1 MPETDLATYQPLIH
15 DLPTNERPRERLQ
28 HYGEK
33 ALSNAELLAI
43 ILRVGVE
50 GRSAVGLGQQ
60 LLAHFGGLRGLAR
73 ATIDE
78 VCSLRGIGPAKAVQ
92 IKAALEIGRRL
103 AIEAPEERPQITSPA
118 DAANLI
124 MLDMSLLDQEELWV
138 LLLDTKNHVLDIVHL
153 YQGSVN
159 ASLIRT
165 AEVFREAVKRNCAA
179 VIVAHNHP
187 SGDPTPSP
195 EDVRITRQ
203 MHEAGKLLDTE
214 VLDHLIIG
222 HSRFVSLK
230 ERGLGFDA

>member
-1 MPETDLATYQPLIH
+1 MPETNTASYQPRIH

-28 HYGEK
+28 HYGAK

-43 ILRVGVE
+43 ILRMGSE
-50 GRSAVGLGQQ
+50 GQSSVALGQQ
-60 LLAHFGGLRGLAR
+60 LLSRFKGLRGLAQ
-73 ATIDE
+73 ATIDDT
-78 VCSLRGIGPAKAVQ
+78 CKLKGIGPAKAVQ
-92 IKAALEIGRRL
+92 IKAALELGRRL

-118 DAANLI
+118 DAANMI
-124 MLDMSLLDQEELWV
+124 MLDMGLLDKEELWV

-179 VIVAHNHP
+179 IIVAHNHP

-203 MHEAGKLLDTE
+203 IREAGKLLDTE
-214 VLDHLIIG
+214 LLDHLIIG

>member
-1 MPETDLATYQPLIH
+1 MGGTDSTTYQPLIQ
-15 DLPTNERPRERLQ
+15 DLPVNERPRERLQ
-28 HYGEK
+28 NYGAR

-43 ILRVGVE
+43 ILRAGVE

-73 ATIDE
+73 ATVNEICD
-78 VCSLRGIGPAKAVQ
+78 LRGIGPAKTVQ
-92 IKAALEIGRRL
+92 IKAALELGRRL
-103 AIEAPEERPQITSPA
+103 VIEAPEERPQITSPA

-124 MLDMSLLDQEELWV
+124 MFDMSLLEQEELWV
-138 LLLDTKNHVLDIVHL
+138 LLLDTRNHVLDVVHL

-159 ASLIRT
+159 TSLIRV

-179 VIVAHNHP
+179 IIVVHNHP

-203 MHEAGKLLDTE
+203 INDAGKLLDIE
-214 VLDHLIIG
+214 LLDHLIVG
-222 HSRFVSLK
+222 HQRFVSLK
-230 ERGLGFDA
+230 ERGLGFD